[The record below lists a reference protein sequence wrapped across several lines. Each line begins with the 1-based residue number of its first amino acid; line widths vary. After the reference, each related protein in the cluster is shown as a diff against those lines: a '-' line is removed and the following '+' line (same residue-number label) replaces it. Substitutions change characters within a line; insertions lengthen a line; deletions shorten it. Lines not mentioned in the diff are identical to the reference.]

1 MKAQT
6 KMIAASLV
14 VIMLALSAVGGV
26 TYSWFSDSEET
37 DINVSTASM
46 DIKATWGNAVITPND
61 GNTTA
66 TVNAQTGSISIGNL
80 VSDRTILFAYNLSY
94 KSSIDTVYRV
104 YAEISYDDNSQ
115 LDQNDKD
122 NIFVNGNKLST
133 ADNEGK
139 IILVDWK
146 SLEKTTGEEYINLTD
161 ISKITIN
168 TEGNYTPTKV
178 NGAIPSKN
186 FGVKIVA
193 ELYQGDY
200 PYDTKNVIV
209 NNGEATITEELLSGS
224 NLVVSSNL
232 TENGQTVDVEIDF
245 DSASLQTMKNESIT
259 KITVEK
265 AETNNIQVNDGEV
278 AIAAIDVTVGDSNT
292 SFNLNGQ
299 AIVSI
304 TVSGYVSNP
313 VVYYYDE
320 TSMSSTEATIINS
333 SYDSVENT
341 TTIKFI
347 ATHFSLYYVSN
358 APEDTKVW
366 DGSISMPI
374 IDDDEK
380 TVTIKTA
387 SQLAG
392 FAQIVN
398 DGISFTGYTV
408 NLESDLNLNGI
419 EWVPIGNSTNKFSGK
434 FDGQSNTISNL
445 NVDMPGISYVGLFGF
460 TTGGEIK
467 NLTVENANVTGRLGV
482 GVVAGSPYTSMYSN
496 INVIGHIEVTGMA
509 YVGGVGGR
517 NAYASWTNI
526 VIDADDTSFV
536 KANSVENEVAY
547 RTYVGGVIGF
557 MGEGG
562 HKLTNVTS
570 NIDVIGST
578 IDVGGIVGI
587 AHYGNSFID
596 CSSSGDVTITNAAD
610 ASDVEEIGGIAGVWH
625 NQNGTTVTF
634 KDCVFTG
641 TLKTNITEGVDL
653 TDNTITGKA
662 YSSSGTGVLII
673 ENT

>member
-209 NNGEATITEELLSGS
+209 NNGEATITEEFLSGS

-398 DGISFTGYTV
+398 DGISFTGY
-408 NLESDLNLNGI
+408 
-419 EWVPIGNSTNKFSGK
+419 W
-434 FDGQSNTISNL
+434 
-445 NVDMPGISYVGLFGF
+445 
-460 TTGGEIK
+460 
-467 NLTVENANVTGRLGV
+467 
-482 GVVAGSPYTSMYSN
+482 
-496 INVIGHIEVTGMA
+496 IN
-509 YVGGVGGR
+509 
-517 NAYASWTNI
+517 N
-526 VIDADDTSFV
+526 
-536 KANSVENEVAY
+536 
-547 RTYVGGVIGF
+547 
-557 MGEGG
+557 
-562 HKLTNVTS
+562 
-570 NIDVIGST
+570 
-578 IDVGGIVGI
+578 
-587 AHYGNSFID
+587 
-596 CSSSGDVTITNAAD
+596 
-610 ASDVEEIGGIAGVWH
+610 
-625 NQNGTTVTF
+625 
-634 KDCVFTG
+634 
-641 TLKTNITEGVDL
+641 
-653 TDNTITGKA
+653 
-662 YSSSGTGVLII
+662 
-673 ENT
+673 